1 MFFLLTRRYPFA
13 PLQIFLIQ
21 KRKMTIIIIFLKM
34 VVCIALVQIAMNNI
48 WRVAMKLNENYIL
61 KTVAGTPIVVPVG
74 DAAEKIHGMI
84 TLNGPAEII
93 WKALENGK
101 DYEEIVGEIKSE
113 YDAEESVIRGDLDAF
128 LEKLKNFGI
137 LE

>member
-1 MFFLLTRRYPFA
+1 
-13 PLQIFLIQ
+13 
-21 KRKMTIIIIFLKM
+21 
-34 VVCIALVQIAMNNI
+34 
-48 WRVAMKLNENYIL
+48 MKLNENYIL
-61 KTVAGTPIVVPVG
+61 KTVAGMPVVVPVG

-101 DYEEIVGEIKSE
+101 DYEEIVAEIKSE
-113 YDAEESVIRGDLDAF
+113 YDAGESVIRGDLDAF